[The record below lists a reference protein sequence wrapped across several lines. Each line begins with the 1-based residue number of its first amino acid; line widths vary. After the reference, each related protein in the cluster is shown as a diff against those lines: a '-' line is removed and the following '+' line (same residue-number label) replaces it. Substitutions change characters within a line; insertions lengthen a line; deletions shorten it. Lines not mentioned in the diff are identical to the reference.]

1 MPGKGTGRQ
10 IIPEPTVSTP
20 TPLQGSWGIELGKL
34 LRAAAQHVSASS
46 GCAIPC
52 CGTLGKS
59 LNFPEPQL
67 LPTSWQVVITEQT
80 QCLAYRRHA
89 EAVNSIPNFNASNLA
104 VGDKRFSVLSFLT
117 NLSPM
122 APPGTWIMVPG

>member
-67 LPTSWQVVITEQT
+67 LPYLVAGSN
-80 QCLAYRRHA
+80 YRTN
-89 EAVNSIPNFNASNLA
+89 AVPSIPQACRGCEQHSEL
-104 VGDKRFSVLSFLT
+104 
-117 NLSPM
+117 
-122 APPGTWIMVPG
+122 

>member
-59 LNFPEPQL
+59 LNF
-67 LPTSWQVVITEQT
+67 SVSVSS
-80 QCLAYRRHA
+80 
-89 EAVNSIPNFNASNLA
+89 SIKLKMPSLQYYSNYYFYNGIIFKASY
-104 VGDKRFSVLSFLT
+104 LSFSCYHNFIFIIISVMICLFSYLGQN
-117 NLSPM
+117 NL
-122 APPGTWIMVPG
+122 IV